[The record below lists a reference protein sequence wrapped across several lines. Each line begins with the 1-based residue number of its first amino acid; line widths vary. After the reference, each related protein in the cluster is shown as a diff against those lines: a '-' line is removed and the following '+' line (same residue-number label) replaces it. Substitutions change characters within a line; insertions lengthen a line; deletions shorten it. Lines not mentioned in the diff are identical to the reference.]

1 MLKYVIQWATP
12 SAAGP
17 LNAATFNWLLVL
29 RLLRLLDFADNV
41 KMAGTMEIDAA
52 NFDWNCKSCSDISVF
67 FELCSMT
74 L

>member
-1 MLKYVIQWATP
+1 MSKDVPSRPALLRSAANIQWATP

-41 KMAGTMEIDAA
+41 KMVETIEIDAA
-52 NFDWNCKSCSDISVF
+52 SFDF
-67 FELCSMT
+67 LQ
-74 L
+74 